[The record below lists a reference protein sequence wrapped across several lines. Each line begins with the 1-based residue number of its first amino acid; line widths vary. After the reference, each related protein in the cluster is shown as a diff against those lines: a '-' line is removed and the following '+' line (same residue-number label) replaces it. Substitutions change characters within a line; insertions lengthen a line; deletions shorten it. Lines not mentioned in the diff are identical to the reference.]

1 MGLHANNDPFFD
13 LLIDV
18 RLSETRQRGVVQL
31 DHVLVAVHSGVYS
44 AAQYFG
50 ELLTDQQSVR
60 SYLVEGVLDAPNYWL
75 DIQVTFF

>member
-18 RLSETRQRGVVQL
+18 RLSETRQRCVVQL

-44 AAQYFG
+44 TAQYFG